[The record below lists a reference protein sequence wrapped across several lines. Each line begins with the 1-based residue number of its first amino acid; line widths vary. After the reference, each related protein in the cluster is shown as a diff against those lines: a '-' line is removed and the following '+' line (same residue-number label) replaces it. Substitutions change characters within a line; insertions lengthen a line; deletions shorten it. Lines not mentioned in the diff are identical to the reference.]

1 MMSNKS
7 IILFLFLALVG
18 TTVSADEI
26 HVLIWDEQQP
36 RQAEAYDNFLGNE
49 IARRLDATD
58 SEFEIRSVALDDA
71 DQGVA
76 DANLDWADV
85 LIWWG
90 HARHSDVTDENA
102 NRVLNRIQAGDLD
115 LIALHSAHWAKPFV
129 FAMNWRSVE
138 DARLHLEKLAEGKQ
152 LTIETVAP
160 PKERTVPIHG
170 SVLTPAIFGYKKNP
184 NSYLG
189 IVHLPYCCFPDY
201 RPDGAPSTVTV
212 KDSNHPI
219 AAGLS
224 SSFRVPHTEMYNE
237 PFHVPAPDQVVFE
250 ERWEQGEWFRSGAVW
265 NIGKGKVF
273 YFRPGH
279 ETFEVY
285 KEPVVIQV
293 LENACN
299 WLGRE

>member
-1 MMSNKS
+1 M
-7 IILFLFLALVG
+7 
-18 TTVSADEI
+18 
-26 HVLIWDEQQP
+26 
-36 RQAEAYDNFLGNE
+36 
-49 IARRLDATD
+49 
-58 SEFEIRSVALDDA
+58 
-71 DQGVA
+71 
-76 DANLDWADV
+76 
-85 LIWWG
+85 
-90 HARHSDVTDENA
+90 
-102 NRVLNRIQAGDLD
+102 
-115 LIALHSAHWAKPFV
+115 
-129 FAMNWRSVE
+129 
-138 DARLHLEKLAEGKQ
+138 
-152 LTIETVAP
+152 
-160 PKERTVPIHG
+160 
-170 SVLTPAIFGYKKNP
+170 
-184 NSYLG
+184 
-189 IVHLPYCCFPDY
+189 
-201 RPDGAPSTVTV
+201 TV

-265 NIGKGKVF
+265 SIGKGKVF